1 MSYQRFAMLSGVALA
16 LVMGACGGAPLNQAK
31 LAQAQTAMHAAE
43 TLGAAN
49 DPKAK
54 QSLQLARESIE
65 KAQRLAKQGDG
76 EEGNLYLDRAVAD
89 ADLASQLMR
98 TRTAQEKAV
107 AIRSRWCS
115 KSGSAFEVATVN
127 FTSVRPVWSAWA
139 ASASM
144 ADA

>member
-31 LAQAQTAMHAAE
+31 LAQAQAALHAAE

-54 QSLQLARESIE
+54 QSLDLARQQVD
-65 KAQRLAKQGDG
+65 KAQRLAKEGDG
-76 EEGNLYLDRAVAD
+76 DEANLYLARATAD

-98 TRTAQEKAV
+98 TRSAEEKARE
-107 AIRSRWCS
+107 AWG
-115 KSGSAFEVATVN
+115 KAQALGEVPA
-127 FTSVRPVWSAWA
+127 PQ
-139 ASASM
+139 
-144 ADA
+144 